1 MLACAPSNS
10 AADLITTKLSAT
22 LDDKKLFRFNAP
34 SRRTKEIPAGVL
46 KYSHFAP
53 TKGDQ
58 QSHFG
63 VPLPVD
69 EVKLFRVV
77 VSTCISG
84 SFAHFIG
91 IPRGHFTHIF
101 IDEAGHAT
109 EPESLVS
116 IKTLADAK
124 TNIVLTGD
132 PKQLGP
138 VIQSPIARQL
148 GLQTSYLERLMEREA
163 YSVENY
169 SGVTY
174 VHSFSCPGSLPH
186 FM

>member
-22 LDDKKLFRFNAP
+22 LDSNQKLFRFNAP
-34 SRRTKEIPAGVL
+34 SRHTKEIPAEVL
-46 KYSHFAP
+46 KYSYLVP
-53 TKGDQ
+53 SKDDQ

-63 VPLPVD
+63 VPVD
-69 EVKLFRVV
+69 EVKLFRVI

-84 SFAHFIG
+84 SFADCIG
-91 IPRGHFTHIF
+91 MPRGHFTHIF

-148 GLQTSYLERLMEREA
+148 GLQISYLERLMERDA
-163 YSVENY
+163 YNVKDHI
-169 SGVTY
+169 GVTY
-174 VHSFSCPGSLPH
+174 VCSFSCPGSLPH